1 MSLSP
6 AVEGLKD
13 CLELL
18 EEAGVAQS
26 PAIPAVVSGT
36 LPVALGAVCDP
47 SVMKCVQNNSKGCE
61 VEIYF
66 LNR

>member
-6 AVEGLKD
+6 AVEGLKY

-26 PAIPAVVSGT
+26 PAIPAVISGT

-47 SVMKCVQNNSKGCE
+47 SVMSVYKITAKG
-61 VEIYF
+61 VRLKFIF
-66 LNR
+66 